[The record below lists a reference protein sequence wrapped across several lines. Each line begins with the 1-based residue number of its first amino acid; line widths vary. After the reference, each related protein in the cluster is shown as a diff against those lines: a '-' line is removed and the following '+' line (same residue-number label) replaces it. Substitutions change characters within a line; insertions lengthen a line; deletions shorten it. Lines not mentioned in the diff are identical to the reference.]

1 MAYSLGAKQNLDLL
15 AYSMQSQSNDTSG
28 NEKKYS
34 VYWRK
39 PSKKN
44 RKPMLK
50 TPAIPDDFQGNFLEP
65 TFRVSVEAYRASLV
79 AQMVNRL
86 PTMWETRIQS
96 LGWED
101 LLEKEMATHSSI
113 LAWKIPWMEE
123 PGRLQSVGLQRVGDD
138 WATSLHFTWSLWT
151 FSDWL
156 ILK

>member
-1 MAYSLGAKQNLDLL
+1 MVYSLGTKQNLDLL
-15 AYSMQSQSNDTSG
+15 AYSIQSQSNDTSG

-44 RKPMLK
+44 RKLMLK
-50 TPAIPDDFQGNFLEP
+50 RPALPDDFQGNFLEA
-65 TFRVSVEAYRASLV
+65 TFRVSVEAYRTSLV
-79 AQMVNRL
+79 AQMVNRM
-86 PTMWETRIQS
+86 PTMWETRFQS
-96 LGWED
+96 LGQKD

-123 PGRLQSVGLQRVGDD
+123 PCRLQSVGSQRVRDD
-138 WATSLHFTWSLWT
+138 WATSLHFTWSLWI

-156 ILK
+156 IVK